1 MAFQKTLQLNWHPS
15 MNTNAPSAIRL
26 SKSMEASGFVRG
38 VALSHLSPELRV
50 ELREAGRVRLTT
62 LTRSSILVV
71 GTSGDITDSALV
83 AAADSVTVRNPS
95 RPRLRPRLRLGN
107 PDLTLNSWV
116 QLSNRDFPH
125 YYILFPNTHQCPCV
139 EELLSYVPGVTAGC
153 AKALH
158 GLVDR
163 CVYPDCSGCRQSA
176 LCLSD
181 GMVFSVSGLLVSR
194 MLPTDENRD
203 LFIGTRV
210 QEHPILC
217 ANYYRAHNRPFVQ
230 KTLDGSG
237 VDIWA
242 VLSYKRSKFVR
253 IEYARAA

>member
-15 MNTNAPSAIRL
+15 MNTSAPSAIRL

-38 VALSHLSPELRV
+38 VALSHLNPELRV

-71 GTSGDITDSALV
+71 GTSEDITNSTLV
-83 AAADSVTVRNPS
+83 AAADSVI
-95 RPRLRPRLRLGN
+95 RPCVAALGSYHLRLGG
-107 PDLTLNSWV
+107 WV
-116 QLSNRDFPH
+116 QLSNLDFH
-125 YYILFPNTHQCPCV
+125 RYFVLFPNSRQCPCT
-139 EELLSYVPGVTAGC
+139 EELLSLVPGVTPGC

-163 CVYPDCSGCRQSA
+163 CVYPNCVGCRQSA
-176 LCLSD
+176 LCVTD
-181 GMVFSVSGLLVSR
+181 GMVFSVSGELRV
-194 MLPTDENRD
+194 RD
-203 LFIGTRV
+203 PQGASGATVGARLEQHQVTCRDF
-210 QEHPILC
+210 
-217 ANYYRAHNRPFVQ
+217 RAHSRPFVQ

-253 IEYARAA
+253 IEYARAT

>member
-1 MAFQKTLQLNWHPS
+1 
-15 MNTNAPSAIRL
+15 MNASAQSAVPH

-38 VALSHLSPELRV
+38 VALSHLSPELRE

-62 LTRSSILVV
+62 LTRSSVLVV
-71 GTSGDITDSALV
+71 GTSEGITNSTLV
-83 AAADSVTVRNPS
+83 AAADSVTYRKRRNALNHRS
-95 RPRLRPRLRLGN
+95 
-107 PDLTLNSWV
+107 PDLALNCWV
-116 QLSNRDFPH
+116 QLSTQDF
-125 YYILFPNTHQCPCV
+125 YQYFILFPNTHQCPCT
-139 EELLSYVPGVTAGC
+139 EELLSYVPGITPGC

-163 CVYPDCSGCRQSA
+163 CVYPDCAECKQSA

-181 GMVFSVSGLLVSR
+181 GMVFSVSGQLAHRLLPADVTN
-194 MLPTDENRD
+194 LEVP
-203 LFIGTRV
+203 IGTRV
-210 QEHPILC
+210 EQHPILC
-217 ANYYRAHNRPFVQ
+217 TYYRAHSHPFVQ

-253 IEYARAA
+253 IEYTRAT